1 MLFDP
6 RGLLSR
12 LPVQVTDYQAVV
24 SPFDDATHS
33 VYQLATAQGAFAL
46 KVLREKQ
53 TPFWRGMDELFD
65 VKLAQQV
72 TRSTEHYAC
81 AADVFSLH
89 VPTLIDCS
97 GVSAQSPAYLLTS
110 WLAGEPIDSVSVSA
124 QLIEDMAYADAQRH
138 QKKLMTWG
146 CVVDPSYSMQDWQA
160 RIASIL
166 PNVTSSAL
174 SILLNSDG
182 FVPMIMDMRWDQCLQ
197 QQGRLSA
204 LVDIDAL
211 VYAPKALELVLMEYW
226 LTPAELTIWRQTYL
240 SCGGELPALRDVRSI
255 YRQLLWPWQILGP
268 SCQDEWMQWPTFFD

>member
-12 LPVQVTDYQAVV
+12 LPVQVTDYQAIV
-24 SPFDDATHS
+24 SPFDDATHC
-33 VYQLATAQGAFAL
+33 VYRLTTAQGAFAL
-46 KVLREKQ
+46 KVLRKKQ
-53 TPFWRGMDELFD
+53 TPFWRGMDALFD

-72 TRSTEHYAC
+72 TRSIEHYAC
-81 AADVFSLH
+81 AADVFSLP
-89 VPTLIDCS
+89 VPTLIDYS
-97 GVSAQSPAYLLTS
+97 EVSADSPAYLLTT
-110 WLAGEPIDSVSVSA
+110 WLAGELIDSLPVSA

-138 QKKLMTWG
+138 QKKQMTWG
-146 CVVDPSYSMQDWQA
+146 CAVAPSYSMQDWQA

-166 PNVTSSAL
+166 PNVTSSA
-174 SILLNSDG
+174 LNSDG

-226 LTPAELTIWRQTYL
+226 LTSAELTVWRQTYL
-240 SCGGELPALRDVRSI
+240 SCGGELPALRDVRSL